1 MSNVKS
7 FSLVSLSKCCEL
19 VGRKL
24 RGVGFKLMN
33 MLSKVRRFK
42 VPHCV
47 GETLSNNPVCG
58 VVCDSMVF
66 SNLVAHVAIL
76 REQ

>member
-1 MSNVKS
+1 MSNVRS
-7 FSLVSLSKCCEL
+7 FSLVILSKCCEL

-24 RGVGFKLMN
+24 RGVSFKLMN
-33 MLSKVRRFK
+33 LLSKVRRFE

-66 SNLVAHVAIL
+66 SNFVAHVAIL